1 MNELF
6 PSFLETRMNL
16 RLSFL
21 SYSFAVTFPWA
32 LLVGQERDRPQEVG
46 LQERGHLLR
55 FSWRDQEALEKF
67 GSLLE
72 TQEKHSHWP

>member
-32 LLVGQERDRPQEVG
+32 LLVGPRKWVSRNVDICAGSHGETRRP
-46 LQERGHLLR
+46 
-55 FSWRDQEALEKF
+55 
-67 GSLLE
+67 
-72 TQEKHSHWP
+72 